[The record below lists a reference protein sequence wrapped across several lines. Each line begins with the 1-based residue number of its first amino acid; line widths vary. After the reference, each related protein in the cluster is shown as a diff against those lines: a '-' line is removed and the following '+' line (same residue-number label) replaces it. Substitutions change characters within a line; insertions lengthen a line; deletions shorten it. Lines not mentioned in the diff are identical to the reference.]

1 MTGLE
6 PGMDL
11 PLGAC
16 FLTERRFGRLGVL
29 LAQLLLAEAGWP
41 FELLAD
47 SRVLG
52 ALGSLGARDHA
63 TAELQ
68 KAIAHSHKHRGAP
81 AWRPRSARDGW
92 VALIGLIGFK

>member
-1 MTGLE
+1 
-6 PGMDL
+6 MDL

-16 FLTERRFGRLGVL
+16 FLTERWFGRLGV
-29 LAQLLLAEAGWP
+29 LLAEAGWP

-92 VALIGLIGFK
+92 VESALIDRIPTL